1 MSHAGHAHS
10 AAGARLTGL
19 RGTRSTMS
27 RLTVKDTSVFPEYQ
41 VRRAGCDLSVLS
53 TQTRPR
59 AVRSFSR
66 AVKCIHAP
74 DAGLSPPD
82 PIYVTDGQLRCVGY
96 TSLSVGPT
104 GGEAS
109 IATII

>member
-41 VRRAGCDLSVLS
+41 VRRAGCNLSVLS

-66 AVKCIHAP
+66 AVKCVRAP

-82 PIYVTDGQLRCVGY
+82 PIYVTDGLRCIGY